1 MRPVKLHALKHQ
13 RGLSLVE
20 LMIALVL
27 GLFLTVVLLQ
37 IFASSKATYTFS
49 DGLARAQE
57 NARFAMEPL
66 KRDLRQAGA
75 STMCAGDPIT
85 PNIRVDAGAMPEVAA
100 LLQPGMSVM
109 GWEFDGTGADG
120 DFDFDAEDLAA
131 DAGDWSNGIAAGLPA
146 YLVGRVAP
154 GSDILGLRNMGMPLN
169 NLTGCNNNNAN
180 SANIGTCSRANNGNT
195 PPVSH
200 GVLQGRIWAAVDCGT
215 GIADVC
221 RQTNAGNATNLN
233 CAPGGGNTGL
243 PPSSSWA
250 VEYRNQTEF
259 YMPQL
264 SYYYVGPSASG
275 RRALF
280 RATNCIGSGGGGG
293 CQVEEIA
300 EGIDSLQLF
309 FRLDGGDELYAA
321 DSIPGNDWAR
331 VRAVVLN
338 VVASSPDPA
347 DTVAEARSLTLEEG
361 LVFNLDDRRVRE
373 VYMTTV
379 ALRNRITV
387 H

>member
-1 MRPVKLHALKHQ
+1 MRPVKLHELKHQ

-85 PNIRVDAGAMPEVAA
+85 PTIRVDAGVMPEVAA

-109 GWEFDGTGADG
+109 GWEFDGTGADD
-120 DFDFDAEDLAA
+120 DFDFDAEDFTV
-131 DAGDWSNGIAAGLPA
+131 DANDWSNGIAAGLPA

-169 NLTGCNNNNAN
+169 NLTGCNNNNVN

-200 GVLQGRIWAAVDCGT
+200 GVIQGRLWAAVDCGT
-215 GIADVC
+215 GVADVC
-221 RQTNAGNATNLN
+221 RQTNNGNASNLN

-243 PPSSSWA
+243 PPGSSWTVQYA
-250 VEYRNQTEF
+250 NQTEF
-259 YMPQL
+259 YLPQL
-264 SYYYVGPSASG
+264 SYYYVGPSANG

-361 LVFNLDDRRVRE
+361 LVFNVDDRRVRE
-373 VYMTTV
+373 VYTTTV